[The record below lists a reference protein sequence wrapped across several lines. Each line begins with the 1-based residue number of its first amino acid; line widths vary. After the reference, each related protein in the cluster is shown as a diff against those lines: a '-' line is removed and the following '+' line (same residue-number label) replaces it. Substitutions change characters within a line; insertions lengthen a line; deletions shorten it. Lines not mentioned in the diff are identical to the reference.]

1 MVQCDHD
8 PPETGAPAGVV
19 GLSAGQTASQ
29 FEQDDVVEL
38 APLLRRVIGARV
50 QDGHVVEELVQE
62 TLTRV
67 MAARQRLEPR
77 TLAPYAVVT
86 ARNLIRS
93 LGASQ
98 DRSRRHA
105 HRLIDLREPV
115 LPEEEALRREERRAI
130 TAALGRMPQQDQ
142 EALVAHEVEGM
153 DTATLAA
160 GRDSTPGAVAAQL
173 SRARARLRVEYL
185 LELEQADPPT
195 TRCRPVLL
203 ALSAGDRRRQRDL
216 DAGGHLLTCGWCARL
231 SEPLLDRRTA
241 AVAGEVRIPIQTD
254 ADVVTARKQGRELA
268 AQADFSATEL
278 TIIATAISEIARNI
292 VMFAD
297 RGEIVVSL
305 VGENSRQGVTV
316 VARDAG
322 PGIPDLE
329 HALQDGYSG
338 YGGMGL
344 GLPGS
349 RRLMDEF
356 EITSEV
362 DKGTTVTM
370 TKWRR
375 DT

>member
-1 MVQCDHD
+1 
-8 PPETGAPAGVV
+8 V
-19 GLSAGQTASQ
+19 GLSAGQPTSEFQ
-29 FEQDDVVEL
+29 HGDVVEL
-38 APLLRRVIGARV
+38 APLLRRVIAARV
-50 QDGHVVEELVQE
+50 HDRHAVEDLVQE

-86 ARNLIRS
+86 ARNLVKS
-93 LGASQ
+93 LATSEN
-98 DRSRRHA
+98 RSRRHA
-105 HRLIDLREPV
+105 HRLIDAREPV

-130 TAALGRMPQQDQ
+130 TTALGKLPQQDR
-142 EALVAHEVEGM
+142 EALVAHEVEGT
-153 DTATLAA
+153 DTATLAIRRA
-160 GRDSTPGAVAAQL
+160 STPGAVAAQL
-173 SRARARLRVEYL
+173 SRARAKLRVEYL

-195 TRCRPVLL
+195 AHCRPVLL
-203 ALSAGDRRRQRDL
+203 ALSAGDRRRQREL
-216 DAGGHLLTCGWCARL
+216 DAGGHLLACSWCARL
-231 SEPLLDRRTA
+231 SEPLLDRRGTA
-241 AVAGEVRIPIQTD
+241 AVAGEIRIPIQTD

-268 AQADFSATEL
+268 AQAGFSATEL

-292 VMFAD
+292 VMFAR
-297 RGEIVVSL
+297 RGEILVSL
-305 VGENSRQGVTV
+305 VGEDSRQGVTV
-316 VARDAG
+316 VARDSG

-329 HALQDGYSG
+329 QALQDGYSG

-370 TKWRR
+370 TNWRR
-375 DT
+375 DA

>member
-1 MVQCDHD
+1 M
-8 PPETGAPAGVV
+8 
-19 GLSAGQTASQ
+19 SAGHPTSEFQH
-29 FEQDDVVEL
+29 DDVVEL

-50 QDGHVVEELVQE
+50 HDGHVVEDLVQE

-67 MAARQRLEPR
+67 MAARRRLEPR

-86 ARNLIRS
+86 ARNLTRS
-93 LGASQ
+93 LATSE

-115 LPEEEALRREERRAI
+115 LPEEEALRREESRAI
-130 TAALGRMPQQDQ
+130 ATAMGKLPEQDRK
-142 EALVAHEVEGM
+142 ALVAHEVEGM
-153 DTATLAA
+153 DTTTLAA
-160 GRDSTPGAVAAQL
+160 RRDSTPGAVAAQL

-185 LELEQADPPT
+185 LELEQAEPPT
-195 TRCRPVLL
+195 ARCRPVLL

-216 DAGGHLLTCGWCARL
+216 DAGGHLLACAWCARL
-231 SEPLLDRRTA
+231 SEPLLDRRRTA
-241 AVAGEVRIPIQTD
+241 SVDGEVRIPIRAD

-268 AQADFSATEL
+268 ARAGFSGTEL

-292 VMFAD
+292 VMFAK
-297 RGEIVVSL
+297 RGEILVSL
-305 VGENSRQGVTV
+305 VGEDGREGVTV

-322 PGIPDLE
+322 PGIPNLE
-329 HALQDGYSG
+329 QALQDGYSG

-356 EITSEV
+356 EVSSEL
-362 DKGTTVTM
+362 DSGTTVTM

-375 DT
+375 DA

>member
-1 MVQCDHD
+1 M
-8 PPETGAPAGVV
+8 
-19 GLSAGQTASQ
+19 SAGPRASD
-29 FEQDDVVEL
+29 FEHDDVVEL

-50 QDGHVVEELVQE
+50 RDRHVVEDLVQE

-67 MAARQRLEPR
+67 MAARRRLEPR
-77 TLAPYAVVT
+77 TIAPYAVVT
-86 ARNLIRS
+86 ARNLTRS
-93 LGASQ
+93 LATSE

-115 LPEEEALRREERRAI
+115 LPEEETLRREESRAI
-130 TAALGRMPQQDQ
+130 TTALAKLPQQDQ
-142 EALVAHEVEGM
+142 EALVAHEVEGT
-153 DTATLAA
+153 DTTTLAA
-160 GRDSTPGAVAAQL
+160 SRDSTPGAVAAQL
-173 SRARARLRVEYL
+173 SRARAKLRVEYL
-185 LELEQADPPT
+185 LELEQAEPPT
-195 TRCRPVLL
+195 ARCRPVLL

-216 DAGGHLLTCGWCARL
+216 DAGGHLLACGWCARL
-231 SEPLLDRRTA
+231 SEPLLDRRRTA
-241 AVAGEVRIPIQTD
+241 AVAGEIRIPIQSD
-254 ADVVTARKQGRELA
+254 ADVVTARRQGRELA
-268 AQADFSATEL
+268 AQAGFSATEL

-292 VMFAD
+292 VMFAE
-297 RGEIVVSL
+297 RGEVLISL

-322 PGIPDLE
+322 PGIPDLKQ
-329 HALQDGYSG
+329 AVRDGYSG

-375 DT
+375 DA

>member
-1 MVQCDHD
+1 
-8 PPETGAPAGVV
+8 
-19 GLSAGQTASQ
+19 LSAGQPAREFQ
-29 FEQDDVVEL
+29 DDDVVEL
-38 APLLRRVIGARV
+38 VPLLRRVIGARV
-50 QDGHVVEELVQE
+50 HDRHVVEDLVQE

-67 MAARQRLEPR
+67 MAARRRLEPR
-77 TLAPYAVVT
+77 TIAPYAVVT
-86 ARNLIRS
+86 ARNLTRS
-93 LGASQ
+93 LATSE

-115 LPEEEALRREERRAI
+115 LPEQEALRREESRAI
-130 TAALGRMPQQDQ
+130 TTALAKLPEQDR
-142 EALVAHEVEGM
+142 EALVAHEVEGTDM
-153 DTATLAA
+153 ITLAA
-160 GRDSTPGAVAAQL
+160 SRDSTPGAVAAQL

-185 LELEQADPPT
+185 LELEQAEPPT
-195 TRCRPVLL
+195 ARCRPVLL

-216 DAGGHLLTCGWCARL
+216 DAGGHLLACTWCARL
-231 SEPLLDRRTA
+231 SEPLLDRRRTA
-241 AVAGEVRIPIQTD
+241 AVAGEIRIPIQTD

-268 AQADFSATEL
+268 AQAGFSATEL

-292 VMFAD
+292 VMFAE
-297 RGEIVVSL
+297 RGEVLVSL

-322 PGIPDLE
+322 PGIPDLKQ
-329 HALQDGYSG
+329 ALRDGYSG

-356 EITSEV
+356 EITSEA

-375 DT
+375 DA

>member
-1 MVQCDHD
+1 
-8 PPETGAPAGVV
+8 
-19 GLSAGQTASQ
+19 LSAGHPTSEFQH
-29 FEQDDVVEL
+29 DDVVEL

-50 QDGHVVEELVQE
+50 HDGHVVEDLVQE

-67 MAARQRLEPR
+67 MAARRRLEPR

-86 ARNLIRS
+86 ARNLTIS
-93 LGASQ
+93 LVTSE

-115 LPEEEALRREERRAI
+115 LPEEEALRREESQAI
-130 TAALGRMPQQDQ
+130 ATALGKLPEQDRK
-142 EALVAHEVEGM
+142 ALVAHEVEGM
-153 DTATLAA
+153 DTTTLAA
-160 GRDSTPGAVAAQL
+160 RRDSTPGAVAAQL

-185 LELEQADPPT
+185 LELEQAEPPT
-195 TRCRPVLL
+195 ARCRPVLL

-216 DAGGHLLTCGWCARL
+216 DAGGHLLACAWCARL
-231 SEPLLDRRTA
+231 SEPLLDRRRTA
-241 AVAGEVRIPIQTD
+241 SVDGEVRIPIRAD

-268 AQADFSATEL
+268 ARAGFSGTEL

-292 VMFAD
+292 VMFAK
-297 RGEIVVSL
+297 RGEILVSL
-305 VGENSRQGVTV
+305 VGEDGREGVTV

-322 PGIPDLE
+322 PGIPNLE
-329 HALQDGYSG
+329 QALQDGYSG

-356 EITSEV
+356 EVSSEL
-362 DKGTTVTM
+362 DSGTTVTM

-375 DT
+375 DA

>member
-1 MVQCDHD
+1 
-8 PPETGAPAGVV
+8 
-19 GLSAGQTASQ
+19 LSAGQPAREFQ
-29 FEQDDVVEL
+29 GDDVVEL
-38 APLLRRVIGARV
+38 VPLLRRVIGARV
-50 QDGHVVEELVQE
+50 RDRHVVEDLVQE

-67 MAARQRLEPR
+67 MAARRRLEPR
-77 TLAPYAVVT
+77 TIAPYAVVT
-86 ARNLIRS
+86 ARNLTRS
-93 LGASQ
+93 LATSE

-115 LPEEEALRREERRAI
+115 LPEEETLRREESRAI
-130 TAALGRMPQQDQ
+130 TTALAKLPQQDQ
-142 EALVAHEVEGM
+142 EALVAHEVEGT
-153 DTATLAA
+153 DTTTLAA
-160 GRDSTPGAVAAQL
+160 NRDSTPGAVAAQL
-173 SRARARLRVEYL
+173 SRARAKLRVEYL
-185 LELEQADPPT
+185 LELEQAEPPT
-195 TRCRPVLL
+195 ARCRPVLL

-216 DAGGHLLTCGWCARL
+216 DAGGHLLACGWCARL
-231 SEPLLDRRTA
+231 SEPLLDRRRTA
-241 AVAGEVRIPIQTD
+241 AVAGEIRIPIQSD
-254 ADVVTARKQGRELA
+254 ADVVTARRQGRELA
-268 AQADFSATEL
+268 AQAGFSATEL

-292 VMFAD
+292 VMFAE
-297 RGEIVVSL
+297 RGEVLISL

-322 PGIPDLE
+322 PGIADLE
-329 HALQDGYSG
+329 RAVQDGYSG

-375 DT
+375 DA

>member
-1 MVQCDHD
+1 
-8 PPETGAPAGVV
+8 
-19 GLSAGQTASQ
+19 LSAGQPTSEFQ
-29 FEQDDVVEL
+29 HDNVVEL

-50 QDGHVVEELVQE
+50 HDRQVVEDLVQE

-67 MAARQRLEPR
+67 MAARRRLEPR

-86 ARNLIRS
+86 ARNLTRS
-93 LGASQ
+93 LATSE

-115 LPEEEALRREERRAI
+115 LPEDEALRREESRAI
-130 TAALGRMPQQDQ
+130 TTALAHLPRQDQ

-160 GRDSTPGAVAAQL
+160 SRDSTPGAVAAQL

-185 LELEQADPPT
+185 LELEQAEPPT
-195 TRCRPVLL
+195 ARCRPVLL

-216 DAGGHLLTCGWCARL
+216 DAGGHLLACGWCARL
-231 SEPLLDRRTA
+231 SEPLLDRRRTA
-241 AVAGEVRIPIQTD
+241 AVAGEVRIGIQTD

-268 AQADFSATEL
+268 AQAGFSATEL
-278 TIIATAISEIARNI
+278 TIVATAISEIARNI
-292 VMFAD
+292 VMFAN
-297 RGEIVVSL
+297 RGEIIVSL
-305 VGENSRQGVTV
+305 VGESSRQGVTV
-316 VARDAG
+316 VARDVG

-329 HALQDGYSG
+329 QALRDGYSG

>member
-1 MVQCDHD
+1 
-8 PPETGAPAGVV
+8 
-19 GLSAGQTASQ
+19 LSAGQPASEFQ
-29 FEQDDVVEL
+29 DDDVVEL
-38 APLLRRVIGARV
+38 VPLLRRVIGARV
-50 QDGHVVEELVQE
+50 RDRHVVEDLVQE

-67 MAARQRLEPR
+67 MAARRRLEPR
-77 TLAPYAVVT
+77 TIAPYAVVT
-86 ARNLIRS
+86 ARNLTRS
-93 LGASQ
+93 LATSE

-115 LPEEEALRREERRAI
+115 LPEEETLRREESRAI
-130 TAALGRMPQQDQ
+130 TTALAKLPQQDQ
-142 EALVAHEVEGM
+142 EALVAHEVEGT
-153 DTATLAA
+153 DTTTLAA
-160 GRDSTPGAVAAQL
+160 NRDSTPGAVAAQL
-173 SRARARLRVEYL
+173 SRARAKLRVEYL
-185 LELEQADPPT
+185 LELEQAEPPT
-195 TRCRPVLL
+195 ARCRPVLL

-216 DAGGHLLTCGWCARL
+216 DAGGHLLACGWCARL
-231 SEPLLDRRTA
+231 SEPLLDRRRTA
-241 AVAGEVRIPIQTD
+241 AVAGEIRIPIQSD
-254 ADVVTARKQGRELA
+254 ADVVTARRQGRELA
-268 AQADFSATEL
+268 AQAGFSATEL

-292 VMFAD
+292 VMFAE
-297 RGEIVVSL
+297 RGEVLISL

-322 PGIPDLE
+322 PGIPDLKQ
-329 HALQDGYSG
+329 AVRDGYSG

-375 DT
+375 DA

>member
-1 MVQCDHD
+1 
-8 PPETGAPAGVV
+8 
-19 GLSAGQTASQ
+19 LSAGQPASEFQ
-29 FEQDDVVEL
+29 DDDVVEL
-38 APLLRRVIGARV
+38 VPLLRRVIGARV
-50 QDGHVVEELVQE
+50 RDRHVVEDLVQE

-67 MAARQRLEPR
+67 MAARRRLEPR
-77 TLAPYAVVT
+77 TIAPYAVVT
-86 ARNLIRS
+86 ARNLTRS
-93 LGASQ
+93 LATSE

-115 LPEEEALRREERRAI
+115 LPEEETLRREESRAI
-130 TAALGRMPQQDQ
+130 TTALAKLPQQDQ
-142 EALVAHEVEGM
+142 EALVAHEVEGT
-153 DTATLAA
+153 DTTTLAA
-160 GRDSTPGAVAAQL
+160 NRDSTPGAVAAQL
-173 SRARARLRVEYL
+173 SRARAKLRVEYL
-185 LELEQADPPT
+185 LELEQAEPPT
-195 TRCRPVLL
+195 ARCRPVLL

-216 DAGGHLLTCGWCARL
+216 DAGGHLLACGWCARL
-231 SEPLLDRRTA
+231 SEPLLDRRRTA
-241 AVAGEVRIPIQTD
+241 AVAGEIRIPIQSD
-254 ADVVTARKQGRELA
+254 ADVVTARRQGRELA
-268 AQADFSATEL
+268 AQAGFSATEL

-292 VMFAD
+292 VMFAE
-297 RGEIVVSL
+297 RGEVLVGL

-322 PGIPDLE
+322 PGISDLKQ
-329 HALQDGYSG
+329 AVRDGYSG

-375 DT
+375 DA

>member
-1 MVQCDHD
+1 MGGHGF
-8 PPETGAPAGVV
+8 PARGPAGSGAV
-19 GLSAGQTASQ
+19 GLSAGQPTSEFQ
-29 FEQDDVVEL
+29 HDDVVEL
-38 APLLRRVIGARV
+38 APLLRRVIAARV
-50 QDGHVVEELVQE
+50 RDSHVVEDLVQE

-93 LGASQ
+93 LATSQ

-115 LPEEEALRREERRAI
+115 LPEEEALRREESRAI
-130 TAALGRMPQQDQ
+130 TTALGRLAQQDQ
-142 EALVAHEVEGM
+142 EALVAHEVEGT
-153 DTATLAA
+153 DTSTLAA
-160 GRDSTPGAVAAQL
+160 SRDSTPGAVAAQL

-185 LELEQADPPT
+185 LELEQDEPPT
-195 TRCRPVLL
+195 PRCRPVLL

-216 DAGGHLLTCGWCARL
+216 DAGDHLLACAWCARL
-231 SEPLLDRRTA
+231 SEPLVDRRRTDA
-241 AVAGEVRIPIQTD
+241 MTGEVRIPVQTD
-254 ADVVTARKQGRELA
+254 ADVVTARKRGRELA
-268 AQADFSATEL
+268 AQAGFSATEL
-278 TIIATAISEIARNI
+278 TVIATAISEIARNI
-292 VMFAD
+292 VMFAE
-297 RGEIVVSL
+297 RGEIIVSL
-305 VGENSRQGVTV
+305 VGEDSRQGVTV

-322 PGIPDLE
+322 PGIADLE
-329 HALQDGYSG
+329 QAVQDGYSG

>member
-1 MVQCDHD
+1 MR
-8 PPETGAPAGVV
+8 
-19 GLSAGQTASQ
+19 LSAGQPTG
-29 FEQDDVVEL
+29 ELWHDDVPEL
-38 APLLRRVIGARV
+38 APLLRRVIAARV
-50 QDGHVVEELVQE
+50 RERQVVEDLVQE

-67 MAARQRLEPR
+67 MAARRRLEPR

-86 ARNLIRS
+86 ARNLVTS
-93 LGASQ
+93 LATSE

-105 HRLIDLREPV
+105 HRLIDLREPM
-115 LPEEEALRREERRAI
+115 LPEEETLRREERQAI
-130 TAALGRMPQQDQ
+130 ATALARLPQQDQ
-142 EALVAHEVEGM
+142 EALVAHDVEGM
-153 DTATLAA
+153 DTATLASS
-160 GRDSTPGAVAAQL
+160 RDSTPGAVAAQL
-173 SRARARLRVEYL
+173 SRARAKLRVEYL
-185 LELEQADPPT
+185 LELEQAEPPT
-195 TRCRPVLL
+195 ARCRPVLL

-216 DAGGHLLTCGWCARL
+216 DAGGHLLACSWCARL
-231 SEPLLDRRTA
+231 SEPLLDRRKTA
-241 AVAGEVRIPIQTD
+241 SVAGEARIPIRAD

-268 AQADFSATEL
+268 AQAGFSATEL
-278 TIIATAISEIARNI
+278 TIIATAISEITRNI
-292 VMFAD
+292 VMFAE
-297 RGEIVVSL
+297 RGEVVVSL

-316 VARDAG
+316 VARDSG

-329 HALQDGYSG
+329 RALQDGYSG

-375 DT
+375 DA

>member
-1 MVQCDHD
+1 
-8 PPETGAPAGVV
+8 V
-19 GLSAGQTASQ
+19 GLSAGQRTS
-29 FEQDDVVEL
+29 ESHHGDVVEL
-38 APLLRRVIGARV
+38 APLLRRVVGARV
-50 QDGHVVEELVQE
+50 RDGQVVEDLVQE

-67 MAARQRLEPR
+67 MAARRRLEPR
-77 TLAPYAVVT
+77 TLTPYAIVT
-86 ARNLIRS
+86 ARNLARS
-93 LGASQ
+93 LATSE
-98 DRSRRHA
+98 DRSKRHA

-115 LPEEEALRREERRAI
+115 LPEEEAVRREERRAI
-130 TAALGRMPQQDQ
+130 TTALGRLPRHDQ
-142 EALVAHEVEGM
+142 EALVAHEVEGL

-160 GRDSTPGAVAAQL
+160 SRDSTPGAVAAQL

-185 LELEQADPPT
+185 LELEPTEPPT
-195 TRCRPVLL
+195 ARCRPVLL

-216 DAGGHLLTCGWCARL
+216 DAGGHLLACTWCARL
-231 SEPLLDRRTA
+231 SEPLLDRRRTA
-241 AVAGEVRIPIQTD
+241 SVAGEVRIPIRTD

-268 AQADFSATEL
+268 AQAGFSATEL

-292 VMFAD
+292 VMFAR

-316 VARDAG
+316 VARDSG

-329 HALQDGYSG
+329 QAIQDGYSG

-344 GLPGS
+344 GLPGA

-356 EITSEV
+356 EINSEV

-375 DT
+375 DA

>member
-1 MVQCDHD
+1 
-8 PPETGAPAGVV
+8 VV
-19 GLSAGQTASQ
+19 GLSAGQRTSG
-29 FEQDDVVEL
+29 FEHDDVVEL

-50 QDGHVVEELVQE
+50 HDRQVVEDLVQE

-67 MAARQRLEPR
+67 MAARRRLEPR

-86 ARNLIRS
+86 ARNLTRS
-93 LGASQ
+93 LATSE

-115 LPEEEALRREERRAI
+115 LPEEEALRREESRAI
-130 TAALGRMPQQDQ
+130 TTALGQLPQQDR

-153 DTATLAA
+153 DTATLARS
-160 GRDSTPGAVAAQL
+160 RDSTPGAVAAQL

-185 LELEQADPPT
+185 LELEQAEPPT
-195 TRCRPVLL
+195 ARCRPVLL

-216 DAGGHLLTCGWCARL
+216 DAGGHLLACAWCARL
-231 SEPLLDRRTA
+231 SEPLLDRRRTA
-241 AVAGEVRIPIQTD
+241 SVAGEVRVPIHTD

-268 AQADFSATEL
+268 AQAGFSATEL

-292 VMFAD
+292 VMFAN
-297 RGEIVVSL
+297 RGEVVVSL

-316 VARDAG
+316 VARDTG

-329 HALQDGYSG
+329 QALQDGYSG

-362 DKGTTVTM
+362 DEGTTVTM

>member
-1 MVQCDHD
+1 
-8 PPETGAPAGVV
+8 
-19 GLSAGQTASQ
+19 LSAGQPAREFQ
-29 FEQDDVVEL
+29 GDDVVEL
-38 APLLRRVIGARV
+38 VPLLRRVIGARV
-50 QDGHVVEELVQE
+50 HDRHVVEDLVQE

-67 MAARQRLEPR
+67 MAARRRLEPR

-86 ARNLIRS
+86 ARNLTRS
-93 LGASQ
+93 LATSE

-115 LPEEEALRREERRAI
+115 LPEQEALRREESRAI
-130 TAALGRMPQQDQ
+130 TTALAKLPEQDR
-142 EALVAHEVEGM
+142 EALVAHEVEGTDM
-153 DTATLAA
+153 ITLAA
-160 GRDSTPGAVAAQL
+160 SRDSTPGAVAAQL

-185 LELEQADPPT
+185 LELEQAEPPT
-195 TRCRPVLL
+195 ARCRPVLL

-216 DAGGHLLTCGWCARL
+216 DAGGHLLACTWCARL
-231 SEPLLDRRTA
+231 SEPLLDRRRTA
-241 AVAGEVRIPIQTD
+241 AVAGEIRIPIQTD

-268 AQADFSATEL
+268 AQAGFSATEL

-292 VMFAD
+292 VMFAE
-297 RGEIVVSL
+297 RGEVLISL

-322 PGIPDLE
+322 PGISDLKQ
-329 HALQDGYSG
+329 AVRDGYSG

-375 DT
+375 DA

>member
-1 MVQCDHD
+1 M
-8 PPETGAPAGVV
+8 
-19 GLSAGQTASQ
+19 GLSAGQLTSNVWH
-29 FEQDDVVEL
+29 DDVLEL
-38 APLLRRVIGARV
+38 APLLRRVIAARV
-50 QDGHVVEELVQE
+50 RERQVVEDLVQE

-86 ARNLIRS
+86 ARNLVSS
-93 LGASQ
+93 LATSE
-98 DRSRRHA
+98 DRGRRHA
-105 HRLIDLREPV
+105 HRLIDLREPI
-115 LPEEEALRREERRAI
+115 LPEEETLRREESRAI
-130 TAALGRMPQQDQ
+130 TTALARLPRQDQ

-153 DTATLAA
+153 DTATMAST
-160 GRDSTPGAVAAQL
+160 RDSTPGAVAAQL
-173 SRARARLRVEYL
+173 SRARAKLRVEYL
-185 LELEQADPPT
+185 LELEQAGPPT
-195 TRCRPVLL
+195 PRCRPVLL
-203 ALSAGDRRRQRDL
+203 ALSAGDQRRQRDL
-216 DAGGHLLTCGWCARL
+216 DAGGHLLACSWCARL
-231 SEPLLDRRTA
+231 SEPLLDRRKTA
-241 AVAGEVRIPIQTD
+241 SVAGEVRIPIGAD

-268 AQADFSATEL
+268 AQAGFSATEL

-292 VMFAD
+292 VMFAN
-297 RGEIVVSL
+297 RGEVVVSL
-305 VGENSRQGVTV
+305 VGDDGRQGVTV

-329 HALQDGYSG
+329 RALQDGYSG

-356 EITSEV
+356 EISSEV

-375 DT
+375 AT

>member
-1 MVQCDHD
+1 MSVGRSPSEFQHD
-8 PPETGAPAGVV
+8 G
-19 GLSAGQTASQ
+19 
-29 FEQDDVVEL
+29 VVEL

-50 QDGHVVEELVQE
+50 HDGQIVEDLVQE

-67 MAARQRLEPR
+67 MAVRGRLETR
-77 TLAPYAVVT
+77 ALAPYAVVT
-86 ARNLIRS
+86 ARNLTRS
-93 LGASQ
+93 LATSEQRG
-98 DRSRRHA
+98 RRHA

-115 LPEEEALRREERRAI
+115 SPEEEALRREERRAI
-130 TAALGRMPQQDQ
+130 TTALGRLPEQDQ
-142 EALVAHEVEGM
+142 EALVAHEVEGT
-153 DTATLAA
+153 DTAALAA
-160 GRDSTPGAVAAQL
+160 RRDSTPGAVAAQL

-185 LELEQADPPT
+185 LELEQDEPPT
-195 TRCRPVLL
+195 ARCRPVLL
-203 ALSAGDRRRQRDL
+203 ALSAGDRRRQREL
-216 DAGGHLLTCGWCARL
+216 DAGGHLLACGWCARL
-231 SEPLLDRRTA
+231 SEPLLDRRRTGS
-241 AVAGEVRIPIQTD
+241 VAGEIRIPIGSD
-254 ADVVTARKQGRELA
+254 ADVVTARRRGRELA
-268 AQADFSATEL
+268 AQVGFSATEL

-297 RGEIVVSL
+297 RGEMVVSL
-305 VGENSRQGVTV
+305 VGDDGREGVRV

-329 HALQDGYSG
+329 RAVQDGYSG

-356 EITSEV
+356 EVTSQV
-362 DKGTTVTM
+362 DKGTTITM